1 MASPRGI
8 GAFGRKVVRRG
19 WLVAVIAVAA
29 SLAFVSVA
37 KVRELSAPS
46 GPVVSPKG
54 APKLPSFAPKH
65 VVYMVFGTS
74 AGAGTLTYLDVDSR
88 PHRVDF
94 ADLPWSHEEVTTR
107 TSMLANLMAQSTGDQ
122 LGCRIIVNG
131 EVRDEQI
138 QSREQAS
145 VACKVKSA

>member
-1 MASPRGI
+1 MAFPRGL
-8 GAFGRKVVRRG
+8 GAFGRKVIRHG
-19 WLVAVIAVAA
+19 WLVVVIAVVA
-29 SLAFVSVA
+29 SLASVSVMR
-37 KVRELSAPS
+37 VRALSAPS

-65 VVYMVFGTS
+65 VVYMVFGES
-74 AGAGTLTYLDVDSR
+74 AGTGTLTYLDVDSR

-94 ADLPWSHEEVTTR
+94 TTLPWTHEEVTTR
-107 TSMLANLMAQSTGDQ
+107 TSMLANLMAQSTGDE

-131 EVRDEQI
+131 EVRDEQV
-138 QSREQAS
+138 QSREQGS

>member
-1 MASPRGI
+1 MASPRGL

-54 APKLPSFAPKH
+54 APKLPSFAP
-65 VVYMVFGTS
+65 
-74 AGAGTLTYLDVDSR
+74 
-88 PHRVDF
+88 
-94 ADLPWSHEEVTTR
+94 
-107 TSMLANLMAQSTGDQ
+107 
-122 LGCRIIVNG
+122 
-131 EVRDEQI
+131 
-138 QSREQAS
+138 
-145 VACKVKSA
+145 